1 MKILIVSAIAAIAFF
16 AAVTGMLQ
24 SHSSSTTGYAG
35 QRSGLTLQEM
45 QSGRS
50 EKLPAE
56 DFEDRSLVFPREAKR

>member
-1 MKILIVSAIAAIAFF
+1 MKILIIGALAAIALF

-35 QRSGLTLQEM
+35 KQSGSTLQEM

-50 EKLPAE
+50 DKLPAY
-56 DFEDRSLVFPREAKR
+56 DFEDRSLVFPREARH